1 MHTNLEIRKK
11 TKQTKTYFYN
21 SQAAKQEKFYLQFAF

>member
-11 TKQTKTYFYN
+11 TNKHKTYFYN